1 MVADGHGGEALPELI
16 RRRQLSSCRHDR
28 VPSFVAVVT
37 SSAASGVVVHEVLA
51 DSGYAH
57 KVPEHFALPLRRIGA
72 RLVIDLH
79 PGRDHR
85 TLPTLDH

>member
-1 MVADGHGGEALPELI
+1 MTMVADGHGEALPELI

-57 KVPEHFALPLRRIGA
+57 KVPAVAAEAH
-72 RLVIDLH
+72 
-79 PGRDHR
+79 HR
-85 TLPTLDH
+85 TRAPTPIPNRRRRFS